1 MTLAVVGCLAAGMGG
16 CADSP
21 ADAALGFVRRLGGR
35 AETVRR
41 IDLAHTATTD
51 ADLARLAKLGGEA
64 LAGVEDLDLTHTA
77 ITDSGLTTL
86 AAFSTLRKL
95 SLTLTAVTDAGL
107 PAILPLGTLSELYL
121 IETAVTD
128 AGVEPLSRLSSLRR
142 LVLLRTAVS
151 AVGLERLRRALPG
164 ATIDVEPPVV
174 RARRAAR

>member
-1 MTLAVVGCLAAGMGG
+1 MTLAVVGCLGAGMGG

-86 AAFSTLRKL
+86 AAFPTLRKL
-95 SLTLTAVTDAGL
+95 SLTL
-107 PAILPLGTLSELYL
+107 
-121 IETAVTD
+121 TAVTD

-151 AVGLERLRRALPG
+151 AAGLERLRRALPG